1 MSTENKLLGGLSFVS
16 RTFEGSF
23 EESPFVLDMDANL
36 YLGPA
41 DHIARDEHSAIE
53 VIFHFLRQT
62 NRIEGGLRDL
72 MRDQSVL
79 LEAFATLGDVRRD
92 ETMGE
97 FRVFVFGTYDGEL
110 LSAGVDDELPAGPC
124 GRSVNELK
132 RRFYEIFRR
141 VDRQFGK
148 RELTERQREA
158 AALFEDRAAQ
168 G

>member
-36 YLGPA
+36 YFGPA
-41 DHIARDEHSAIE
+41 DHISRDEHSAIE
-53 VIFHFLRQT
+53 VIYHFLRQT
-62 NRIEGGLRDL
+62 HRIDGGLRDL

-79 LEAFATLGDVRRD
+79 LEAFATLDDVRQD
-92 ETMGE
+92 ETMEE
-97 FRVFVFGTYDGEL
+97 FRIFIFGTYDGEL
-110 LSAGVDDELPAGPC
+110 LNAGHDDEMPAGPC

-132 RRFYEIFRR
+132 RRFYDICRR
-141 VDRQFGK
+141 MDGQFGM
-148 RELTERQREA
+148 RDLTERQRDA
-158 AALFEDRAAQ
+158 AIRFEDRPAK